1 MMATYMSVFTK
12 DNFPEIK
19 SEPNWFWTWCI
30 RVVFFPV
37 FGLIVLLFYVLP
49 SLFYIDGT
57 IEGRQL
63 FAFGIIYYPIVI
75 WLSYIALRYLIRI
88 KSKAVR
94 HITVNREGIFYEQ
107 LDGTVESLLYS
118 QLAKS
123 SNDFNIY
130 DVFIGSNLVY
140 TGNSTYRQTF
150 LKVFL
155 KGNEQKV
162 RPFHPDVAYS
172 YYAGNSRKLRSHFIQ
187 GITLFRPDLRIAPNV
202 YSEFSIH
209 PQTFEFDKKVY
220 WQAMVVA
227 IIFIILLFIGI
238 EWYMKYRFG
247 YSLIF

>member
-1 MMATYMSVFTK
+1 MSVLTK

-30 RVVFFPV
+30 RVVFFLL
-37 FGLIVLLFYVLP
+37 FGLIVLLFYALP
-49 SLFYIDGT
+49 FLFYIDGT

-63 FAFGIIYYPIVI
+63 FVFGIIYYPIVI
-75 WLSYIALRYLIRI
+75 WLSYIAVRYLIRI

-130 DVFIGSNLVY
+130 DIFIGSNRVY
-140 TGNSTYRQTF
+140 TGTTTYSQTF

-162 RPFHPDVAYS
+162 RFFHPDVAYS
-172 YYAGNSRKLRSHFIQ
+172 YYARNSRLLRSHFIQ
-187 GITLFRPDLRIAPNV
+187 GVTLFRPDLRIAPHV

-209 PQTFEFDKKVY
+209 PETFDFDKKEY
-220 WQAMVVA
+220 WKAIVIA
-227 IIFIILLFIGI
+227 IIFIILVFIGI

>member
-1 MMATYMSVFTK
+1 MSVFTK

-19 SEPNWFWTWCI
+19 SEPSWFWTWCI
-30 RVVFFPV
+30 RIVFFPL
-37 FGLIVLLFYVLP
+37 FGSLVLLFYITP
-49 SLFYIDGT
+49 FLFYVDDT
-57 IEGRQL
+57 IEGGQL

-75 WLSYIALRYLIRI
+75 WLSYIAVRYLKRI

-107 LDGTVESLLYS
+107 LNGTVESLLYS

-123 SNDFNIY
+123 SDDFNIY

-140 TGNSTYRQTF
+140 TGTSTYRQTF

-162 RPFHPDVAYS
+162 RPFHGDVAYS
-172 YYAGNSRKLRSHFIQ
+172 YYAGNSRTLRSHFIQ
-187 GITLFRPDLRIAPNV
+187 GVTLFRPDLRIAPNV

-209 PQTFEFDKKVY
+209 PETFEFDKKVY
-220 WQAMVVA
+220 WQAIVVA

-247 YSLIF
+247 YSFIF

>member
-30 RVVFFPV
+30 RVVFFPL

-220 WQAMVVA
+220 WQAIVVA

>member
-1 MMATYMSVFTK
+1 MSVFTK

-30 RVVFFPV
+30 RIIFSFL
-37 FGLIVLLFYVLP
+37 FGLLVLLFYITP
-49 SLFYIDGT
+49 FLFYIGGT
-57 IEGRQL
+57 IEGNRFFT
-63 FAFGIIYYPIVI
+63 FAIIYYPIVI
-75 WLSYIALRYLIRI
+75 WLSYIAVRYLKRI

-107 LDGTVESLLYS
+107 LEGTVESLLYC
-118 QLAKS
+118 QLEKS
-123 SNDFNIY
+123 SDDFNIY

-140 TGNSTYRQTF
+140 TGTSTYRQTF

-172 YYAGNSRKLRSHFIQ
+172 YYAGNSRTLRSHFIQ
-187 GITLFRPDLRIAPNV
+187 SITLFRPDLRIAPNV

-209 PQTFEFDKKVY
+209 PETFEFDKKGH
-220 WQAMVVA
+220 WQAIVLA

>member
-30 RVVFFPV
+30 RVVFFPL

-220 WQAMVVA
+220 WQAIVVA

-238 EWYMKYRFG
+238 
-247 YSLIF
+247 

>member
-1 MMATYMSVFTK
+1 MSVFTK

-30 RVVFFPV
+30 RIMFFPL
-37 FGLIVLLFYVLP
+37 FGLLVLFFYITPVLFYV
-49 SLFYIDGT
+49 DDT
-57 IEGRQL
+57 IEGGQF

-75 WLSYIALRYLIRI
+75 WLSYIAVRHLKRI
-88 KSKAVR
+88 KSRAVR

-118 QLAKS
+118 QLEVS
-123 SNDFNIY
+123 SDDMIVY
-130 DVFIGSNLVY
+130 DIFIDSNLVY
-140 TGNSTYRQTF
+140 TGNSMISQRF

-155 KGNEQKV
+155 QGNEQEV
-162 RPFHPDVAYS
+162 RPFHPGVVYS
-172 YYAGNSRKLRSHFIQ
+172 YYAGNSRTLRSHFIQ

-209 PQTFEFDKKVY
+209 PETFEFDKKVY
-220 WQAMVVA
+220 WQAIVMA
-227 IIFIILLFIGI
+227 IIFIILIFIGI